1 MKSFFCKLLL
11 PWTAAFCFDA
21 PDDFYQFLLRRNRL
35 LNTIRVILFAVA
47 AVALMLGYALDGGPY
62 NTVALIALVIA
73 LAVSL
78 VIIQNEKQLPR
89 EYQKDT

>member
-1 MKSFFCKLLL
+1 
-11 PWTAAFCFDA
+11 
-21 PDDFYQFLLRRNRL
+21 
-35 LNTIRVILFAVA
+35 
-47 AVALMLGYALDGGPY
+47 MLGYALDGGPY